1 MATVDF
7 ELENEV
13 KGSSLI
19 IKLIGAAVIIFIIW
33 AKFAW
38 IDEMVRANG
47 EVISSARP
55 QIIQNLEGGIL
66 SEMLVSEGDI
76 VDKGQILARLR
87 GTQFATSAED
97 LGDRIIA
104 AEVRR
109 VRLEAEMAGDAVF
122 DIRADI
128 ESHSPEIVAS
138 ERSLLMARQADYNS
152 KLNGAM
158 TVMRETERELDSL
171 EDLYKREIVSMF
183 ELTEARKAHSD
194 ATNRYNEIVTGAELE
209 RASEY
214 SETLADLASLKQE
227 YRLAQDQLNRTVIT
241 SPMRGVVNNL
251 AVTTI
256 GGVIRPGEEIFQ
268 IIPLDDELF
277 VEARVKPENIAN
289 IVRGQAA
296 TIKLSAYDYTIYGTL
311 VGTVDFISADTFK
324 DERKA
329 DGDPHYRVTVR
340 VDMENLTERQRSIE
354 IRPGMQASVELH
366 TGEKT
371 VLQYLTKPLYRSREA
386 LREP

>member
-1 MATVDF
+1 MATVEYEMDA
-7 ELENEV
+7 EI

-19 IKLIGAAVIIFIIW
+19 IKLVGAVVIIFVIW

-38 IDEMVRANG
+38 IDEIVRANG

-66 SEMLVSEGDI
+66 AEMMVHEGDT
-76 VDKGQILARLR
+76 VEKGQILARLR
-87 GTQFATSAED
+87 GTQFETSAED
-97 LGDRIIA
+97 LGERIIA

-109 VRLEAEMAGDAVF
+109 LRIEAEMNGEAVF

-128 ESHSPEIVAS
+128 ESHSPEVVSS
-138 ERSLLMARQADYNS
+138 ERGLLMARQADYNS
-152 KLNGAM
+152 KVNGAM
-158 TVMRETERELDSL
+158 TVMAETERELNSM
-171 EDLYKREIVSMF
+171 EDLFERDIVSMF

-194 ATNRYNEIVTGAELE
+194 ATNRYNEIITGAELI
-209 RASEY
+209 RAKDY
-214 SETLADLASLKQE
+214 SETLAALASLKQE
-227 YRLAQDQLNRTVIT
+227 YRLAQDQLSRTVIT

-251 AVTTI
+251 SVTTI
-256 GGVIRPGEEIFQ
+256 GGVVRPGEEIFQ

-277 VEARVKPENIAN
+277 VEAQVKPEDIAN
-289 IVRGQAA
+289 VVKGQVA

-311 VGTVDFISADTFK
+311 AGEVEFISADTFK
-324 DERKA
+324 DERRA
-329 DGDPHYRVTVR
+329 DSLPHYRVSVK
-340 VDMENLTERQRSIE
+340 VDLSNLTDRQRTIE
-354 IRPGMQASVELH
+354 IRPGMQAAVELH

>member
-1 MATVDF
+1 MATVEYEMDD
-7 ELENEV
+7 EI

-19 IKLIGAAVIIFIIW
+19 IKLVGAVVIIFVIW

-38 IDEMVRANG
+38 IDEIVRANG

-66 SEMLVSEGDI
+66 AEMMVHEGDT
-76 VDKGQILARLR
+76 VEKGQILARLR
-87 GTQFATSAED
+87 GTQFETSAED
-97 LGDRIIA
+97 LGERIIA

-109 VRLEAEMAGDAVF
+109 LRIEAEMNGEAVF

-128 ESHSPEIVAS
+128 ESHSPEVVSS
-138 ERSLLMARQADYNS
+138 ERGLLMARQADYNS
-152 KLNGAM
+152 KVNGAM
-158 TVMRETERELDSL
+158 TVMAETERELNSM
-171 EDLYKREIVSMF
+171 EDLFERDIVSMF

-194 ATNRYNEIVTGAELE
+194 ATNRYNEIITGAELI
-209 RASEY
+209 RAKDY
-214 SETLADLASLKQE
+214 SETLAALASLKQE
-227 YRLAQDQLNRTVIT
+227 YRLAQDQLSRTVIT

-251 AVTTI
+251 SVTTI
-256 GGVIRPGEEIFQ
+256 GGVVRPGEEIFQ

-277 VEARVKPENIAN
+277 VEAQVKPEDIAN
-289 IVRGQAA
+289 VVKGQVA

-311 VGTVDFISADTFK
+311 AGEVEFISADTFK
-324 DERKA
+324 DERRA
-329 DGDPHYRVTVR
+329 DSLPHYRVSVK
-340 VDMENLTERQRSIE
+340 VDLSNLTDRQRTIE
-354 IRPGMQASVELH
+354 IRPGMQAAVELH

>member
-1 MATVDF
+1 MATIEYEMDD
-7 ELENEV
+7 EI

-19 IKLIGAAVIIFIIW
+19 IKLVGAVVIIFIIW

-38 IDEMVRANG
+38 IDEIVRANG

-66 SEMLVSEGDI
+66 AEMMVHEGDT
-76 VDKGQILARLR
+76 VEKGQILARLR
-87 GTQFATSAED
+87 GTHFETSAED
-97 LGDRIIA
+97 LGERIIA

-109 VRLEAEMAGDAVF
+109 LRIEAEMSGEAVF

-128 ESHSPEIVAS
+128 ESHSPEVVSS
-138 ERSLLMARQADYNS
+138 ERGLLMARQADYNS
-152 KLNGAM
+152 KVNGAM
-158 TVMRETERELDSL
+158 TVMAETERELNSM
-171 EDLYKREIVSMF
+171 EDLFKREIVSMF

-194 ATNRYNEIVTGAELE
+194 ATNRYNEIITGAELI
-209 RASEY
+209 RAKDY
-214 SETLADLASLKQE
+214 SETLAELASLKQE
-227 YRLAQDQLNRTVIT
+227 YRLAQDQLSRTVIT

-251 AVTTI
+251 SVTTI
-256 GGVIRPGEEIFQ
+256 GGVVRPGEEIFQ

-277 VEARVKPENIAN
+277 VEARVKPEDIAN
-289 IVRGQAA
+289 VVKGQVA

-311 VGTVDFISADTFK
+311 AGEVEFISADTFK
-324 DERKA
+324 DERRA
-329 DGDPHYRVTVR
+329 DSLPHYRVSVK
-340 VDMENLTERQRSIE
+340 VDLSNLTDRQRTIE
-354 IRPGMQASVELH
+354 IRPGMQAAVELH

>member
-7 ELENEV
+7 ELEDEV

-122 DIRADI
+122 EIRADI

-158 TVMRETERELDSL
+158 TVMRETERELDSM

-209 RASEY
+209 RVLRDFGRSCLFEA
-214 SETLADLASLKQE
+214 
-227 YRLAQDQLNRTVIT
+227 R
-241 SPMRGVVNNL
+241 
-251 AVTTI
+251 
-256 GGVIRPGEEIFQ
+256 
-268 IIPLDDELF
+268 IPLSS
-277 VEARVKPENIAN
+277 
-289 IVRGQAA
+289 G
-296 TIKLSAYDYTIYGTL
+296 
-311 VGTVDFISADTFK
+311 
-324 DERKA
+324 
-329 DGDPHYRVTVR
+329 
-340 VDMENLTERQRSIE
+340 
-354 IRPGMQASVELH
+354 SVEPH
-366 TGEKT
+366 GYHFAYARRGE
-371 VLQYLTKPLYRSREA
+371 
-386 LREP
+386 